1 MVKKQSKT
9 KSLCKY
15 SWLSLSRTRKG
26 LENLFEIERVWD
38 RERKIDYSL
47 HRRTETSVR
56 DREKFEIE
64 CVRGR
69 ESRDRDNRERNHSPK
84 DLINT
89 ETGSLGSLKQ
99 MTEGVSTKRSSTRV
113 SANCFS
119 TCKQINLTHM
129 HKY

>member
-1 MVKKQSKT
+1 MT
-9 KSLCKY
+9 
-15 SWLSLSRTRKG
+15 
-26 LENLFEIERVWD
+26 LFISNSQGISEFVRERERVRD

-64 CVRGR
+64 CVRDR

-129 HKY
+129 HKYLSHVVQKEILI